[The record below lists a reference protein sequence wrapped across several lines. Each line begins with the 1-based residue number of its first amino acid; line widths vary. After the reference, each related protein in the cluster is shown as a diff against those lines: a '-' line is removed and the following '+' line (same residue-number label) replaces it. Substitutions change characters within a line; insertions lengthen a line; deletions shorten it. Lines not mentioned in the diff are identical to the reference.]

1 MKAVYDIYDIKKC
14 LFLNEKTKYY
24 EDFKMMK
31 KRILLLIVMVTMVG
45 TLCACEKQSTGIVKM
60 PGGKE
65 QTAGEKEKVSDQ
77 NADQTVENNDVAQ
90 LPKNE
95 ENMVEMQPIEN
106 ADVNATDDEI
116 QVDYLEKTEEENSE
130 SSSENEDYPGEDVVE
145 IVNLKGE
152 TTTVYKLA
160 DGRYMDRIERIFIFD
175 GVDTWTDT
183 NGAEW
188 NQAVN

>member
-1 MKAVYDIYDIKKC
+1 MREVCDAGGAIFFYTHVLEVAEKLCDKVAIIKSGK
-14 LFLNEKTKYY
+14 
-24 EDFKMMK
+24 
-31 KRILLLIVMVTMVG
+31 LIR
-45 TLCACEKQSTGIVKM
+45 SGIM
-60 PGGKE
+60 
-65 QTAGEKEKVSDQ
+65 
-77 NADQTVENNDVAQ
+77 
-90 LPKNE
+90 
-95 ENMVEMQPIEN
+95 
-106 ADVNATDDEI
+106 DDEI

-175 GVDTWTDT
+175 GVDTWTDI

>member
-1 MKAVYDIYDIKKC
+1 MREVCDAGGAIFFSTHVLEVAEKLCDKAAIIKSGK
-14 LFLNEKTKYY
+14 
-24 EDFKMMK
+24 
-31 KRILLLIVMVTMVG
+31 LIR
-45 TLCACEKQSTGIVKM
+45 SGIM
-60 PGGKE
+60 
-65 QTAGEKEKVSDQ
+65 
-77 NADQTVENNDVAQ
+77 
-90 LPKNE
+90 
-95 ENMVEMQPIEN
+95 
-106 ADVNATDDEI
+106 DDEI

-175 GVDTWTDT
+175 GVDTWTDI

>member
-1 MKAVYDIYDIKKC
+1 MREVCDAGGAIFFSTHVLEVAEKLCDKVAIIKSGQ
-14 LFLNEKTKYY
+14 
-24 EDFKMMK
+24 
-31 KRILLLIVMVTMVG
+31 LIR
-45 TLCACEKQSTGIVKM
+45 SGIM
-60 PGGKE
+60 
-65 QTAGEKEKVSDQ
+65 
-77 NADQTVENNDVAQ
+77 
-90 LPKNE
+90 
-95 ENMVEMQPIEN
+95 
-106 ADVNATDDEI
+106 DDEI

-175 GVDTWTDT
+175 GVDTWTDI

>member
-1 MKAVYDIYDIKKC
+1 
-14 LFLNEKTKYY
+14 
-24 EDFKMMK
+24 MMK
-31 KRILLLIVMVTMVG
+31 KRILLIVMVTMVG
-45 TLCACEKQSTGIVKM
+45 TLCACEKQSTRIVKM
-60 PGGKE
+60 AGGKE
-65 QTAGEKEKVSDQ
+65 QTAGEKEKISDQ
-77 NADQTVENNDVAQ
+77 NTDQTVENNDVAQ

-95 ENMVEMQPIEN
+95 ENVVEMQPIEN
-106 ADVNATDDEI
+106 VDANAADDEI
-116 QVDYLEKTEEENSE
+116 QVDYLEETEEENSE

>member
-1 MKAVYDIYDIKKC
+1 MREVCDDGGAIFFSTHVLEVAEKHCDKVAIIKSGK
-14 LFLNEKTKYY
+14 
-24 EDFKMMK
+24 
-31 KRILLLIVMVTMVG
+31 LIR
-45 TLCACEKQSTGIVKM
+45 SGIM
-60 PGGKE
+60 
-65 QTAGEKEKVSDQ
+65 
-77 NADQTVENNDVAQ
+77 
-90 LPKNE
+90 
-95 ENMVEMQPIEN
+95 
-106 ADVNATDDEI
+106 DDEI

-175 GVDTWTDT
+175 GVDTWTDI

>member
-1 MKAVYDIYDIKKC
+1 MMREVCDADGAIFFSTHVLEVAEKLCDKVAIIKSGK
-14 LFLNEKTKYY
+14 
-24 EDFKMMK
+24 
-31 KRILLLIVMVTMVG
+31 LIR
-45 TLCACEKQSTGIVKM
+45 SGIM
-60 PGGKE
+60 
-65 QTAGEKEKVSDQ
+65 
-77 NADQTVENNDVAQ
+77 
-90 LPKNE
+90 
-95 ENMVEMQPIEN
+95 
-106 ADVNATDDEI
+106 DDEI

-175 GVDTWTDT
+175 GVDTWTDI

>member
-1 MKAVYDIYDIKKC
+1 MREVCDAGGAIFFSTHVLEVAEKLCDKIAIIKSGK
-14 LFLNEKTKYY
+14 
-24 EDFKMMK
+24 
-31 KRILLLIVMVTMVG
+31 LIR
-45 TLCACEKQSTGIVKM
+45 SGIM
-60 PGGKE
+60 
-65 QTAGEKEKVSDQ
+65 
-77 NADQTVENNDVAQ
+77 
-90 LPKNE
+90 
-95 ENMVEMQPIEN
+95 
-106 ADVNATDDEI
+106 DDEI

-175 GVDTWTDT
+175 GVDTWTDI

>member
-1 MKAVYDIYDIKKC
+1 MMREVCDAGGAIFFSTHVLEVAEKLCDKVAIIKSGK
-14 LFLNEKTKYY
+14 
-24 EDFKMMK
+24 
-31 KRILLLIVMVTMVG
+31 LIR
-45 TLCACEKQSTGIVKM
+45 SGIM
-60 PGGKE
+60 
-65 QTAGEKEKVSDQ
+65 D
-77 NADQTVENNDVAQ
+77 DV
-90 LPKNE
+90 
-95 ENMVEMQPIEN
+95 
-106 ADVNATDDEI
+106 
-116 QVDYLEKTEEENSE
+116 EKTEEENSE

-175 GVDTWTDT
+175 GVDTWTDI

>member
-1 MKAVYDIYDIKKC
+1 MREVCDAGGAIFFSTHVLEVAEKLCDKIAIIKSGK
-14 LFLNEKTKYY
+14 
-24 EDFKMMK
+24 
-31 KRILLLIVMVTMVG
+31 LIR
-45 TLCACEKQSTGIVKM
+45 SGIM
-60 PGGKE
+60 
-65 QTAGEKEKVSDQ
+65 
-77 NADQTVENNDVAQ
+77 
-90 LPKNE
+90 
-95 ENMVEMQPIEN
+95 
-106 ADVNATDDEI
+106 DDEI

-145 IVNLKGE
+145 IVNLTGE

-175 GVDTWTDT
+175 GVDTWTDI

>member
-1 MKAVYDIYDIKKC
+1 MREVCDAGGAIFFSTHVLEVAEKLCDKVAIIKSGK
-14 LFLNEKTKYY
+14 
-24 EDFKMMK
+24 
-31 KRILLLIVMVTMVG
+31 LIR
-45 TLCACEKQSTGIVKM
+45 SGIM
-60 PGGKE
+60 
-65 QTAGEKEKVSDQ
+65 
-77 NADQTVENNDVAQ
+77 
-90 LPKNE
+90 
-95 ENMVEMQPIEN
+95 
-106 ADVNATDDEI
+106 DDEI

-152 TTTVYKLA
+152 TTTIYKLA

-175 GVDTWTDT
+175 GVDTWTDI

>member
-1 MKAVYDIYDIKKC
+1 MKAVYDIYDIEK
-14 LFLNEKTKYY
+14 LFIFKRKIKYY

-60 PGGKE
+60 TGGKE

-77 NADQTVENNDVAQ
+77 NTDQTVENNDVAQ

-95 ENMVEMQPIEN
+95 ENVVEMQPIEN
-106 ADVNATDDEI
+106 VDANAADDEI
-116 QVDYLEKTEEENSE
+116 QVDYLEETEKENSE

>member
-1 MKAVYDIYDIKKC
+1 MREVCDAGGAIFFSTHVLEVAEKLCDKVAIIKSGK
-14 LFLNEKTKYY
+14 
-24 EDFKMMK
+24 
-31 KRILLLIVMVTMVG
+31 LIR
-45 TLCACEKQSTGIVKM
+45 SGIM
-60 PGGKE
+60 
-65 QTAGEKEKVSDQ
+65 
-77 NADQTVENNDVAQ
+77 
-90 LPKNE
+90 
-95 ENMVEMQPIEN
+95 
-106 ADVNATDDEI
+106 DDEI
-116 QVDYLEKTEEENSE
+116 QVDYLEKSEEENSE

-175 GVDTWTDT
+175 GVDTWTDI

>member
-1 MKAVYDIYDIKKC
+1 MREVCDAGGAIFFSTHVLEVAEKLCDKVAIIKSGK
-14 LFLNEKTKYY
+14 
-24 EDFKMMK
+24 
-31 KRILLLIVMVTMVG
+31 LIR
-45 TLCACEKQSTGIVKM
+45 SGIM
-60 PGGKE
+60 
-65 QTAGEKEKVSDQ
+65 
-77 NADQTVENNDVAQ
+77 
-90 LPKNE
+90 
-95 ENMVEMQPIEN
+95 
-106 ADVNATDDEI
+106 DDEI
-116 QVDYLEKTEEENSE
+116 QLDYLEKTEEENSE

-175 GVDTWTDT
+175 GVDTWNDI

>member
-1 MKAVYDIYDIKKC
+1 MREVCDACGAIFFSTHVLEVAEKLCDKVAIIKSGK
-14 LFLNEKTKYY
+14 
-24 EDFKMMK
+24 
-31 KRILLLIVMVTMVG
+31 LIR
-45 TLCACEKQSTGIVKM
+45 SGIM
-60 PGGKE
+60 
-65 QTAGEKEKVSDQ
+65 
-77 NADQTVENNDVAQ
+77 
-90 LPKNE
+90 
-95 ENMVEMQPIEN
+95 
-106 ADVNATDDEI
+106 DDEI

-175 GVDTWTDT
+175 GVDTWTDI

>member
-1 MKAVYDIYDIKKC
+1 MMREVCDAGGAIFFSTHVLEVAEKLCDKVAIIKSGK
-14 LFLNEKTKYY
+14 
-24 EDFKMMK
+24 
-31 KRILLLIVMVTMVG
+31 LIR
-45 TLCACEKQSTGIVKM
+45 SGIM
-60 PGGKE
+60 
-65 QTAGEKEKVSDQ
+65 
-77 NADQTVENNDVAQ
+77 
-90 LPKNE
+90 
-95 ENMVEMQPIEN
+95 
-106 ADVNATDDEI
+106 DDEI

-152 TTTVYKLA
+152 TTTVYKLS

-175 GVDTWTDT
+175 GVDTWTDI

>member
-1 MKAVYDIYDIKKC
+1 MREVCDAGGAIFFSTHVLEVAEKLCDKDAIIKSGK
-14 LFLNEKTKYY
+14 
-24 EDFKMMK
+24 
-31 KRILLLIVMVTMVG
+31 LIR
-45 TLCACEKQSTGIVKM
+45 SGIM
-60 PGGKE
+60 
-65 QTAGEKEKVSDQ
+65 
-77 NADQTVENNDVAQ
+77 
-90 LPKNE
+90 
-95 ENMVEMQPIEN
+95 
-106 ADVNATDDEI
+106 DDEI

-175 GVDTWTDT
+175 GVDTWTDI

>member
-1 MKAVYDIYDIKKC
+1 MMREVCDAGGAIFFSTHVLEVAEKLCDKVAIIKSGK
-14 LFLNEKTKYY
+14 
-24 EDFKMMK
+24 
-31 KRILLLIVMVTMVG
+31 LIR
-45 TLCACEKQSTGIVKM
+45 SGIM
-60 PGGKE
+60 
-65 QTAGEKEKVSDQ
+65 
-77 NADQTVENNDVAQ
+77 
-90 LPKNE
+90 
-95 ENMVEMQPIEN
+95 
-106 ADVNATDDEI
+106 DDEI
-116 QVDYLEKTEEENSE
+116 QVHYLEKTEEENSE

-175 GVDTWTDT
+175 GVDTWTDI

>member
-1 MKAVYDIYDIKKC
+1 MREVCDAGGAIFFSTHVLEVAEKLCDKVAIIKSGK
-14 LFLNEKTKYY
+14 
-24 EDFKMMK
+24 
-31 KRILLLIVMVTMVG
+31 LIR
-45 TLCACEKQSTGIVKM
+45 SGIM
-60 PGGKE
+60 
-65 QTAGEKEKVSDQ
+65 
-77 NADQTVENNDVAQ
+77 
-90 LPKNE
+90 
-95 ENMVEMQPIEN
+95 
-106 ADVNATDDEI
+106 DDEI

-175 GVDTWTDT
+175 GVDTWTDIK
-183 NGAEW
+183 GAEW

>member
-1 MKAVYDIYDIKKC
+1 MREVCDAGGAIFFSTHVLEVAEKLCDKVAIIKRGK
-14 LFLNEKTKYY
+14 
-24 EDFKMMK
+24 
-31 KRILLLIVMVTMVG
+31 LIR
-45 TLCACEKQSTGIVKM
+45 SGIM
-60 PGGKE
+60 
-65 QTAGEKEKVSDQ
+65 
-77 NADQTVENNDVAQ
+77 
-90 LPKNE
+90 
-95 ENMVEMQPIEN
+95 
-106 ADVNATDDEI
+106 DDEI

-175 GVDTWTDT
+175 GVDTWTDI

>member
-1 MKAVYDIYDIKKC
+1 
-14 LFLNEKTKYY
+14 
-24 EDFKMMK
+24 MMK

-45 TLCACEKQSTGIVKM
+45 TLCACEKQNTGIVKM
-60 PGGKE
+60 TGGKE

-77 NADQTVENNDVAQ
+77 NADQTVEHNDVAQ

-116 QVDYLEKTEEENSE
+116 QVDYLEETEEENSE

-145 IVNLKGE
+145 IVNQKGE

>member
-1 MKAVYDIYDIKKC
+1 MREVCDAGGAIFFSTHVLELAEKLCDKVAIIKSGK
-14 LFLNEKTKYY
+14 
-24 EDFKMMK
+24 
-31 KRILLLIVMVTMVG
+31 LIR
-45 TLCACEKQSTGIVKM
+45 SGIM
-60 PGGKE
+60 
-65 QTAGEKEKVSDQ
+65 
-77 NADQTVENNDVAQ
+77 
-90 LPKNE
+90 
-95 ENMVEMQPIEN
+95 
-106 ADVNATDDEI
+106 DDEI

-175 GVDTWTDT
+175 GVDTWTDI

>member
-1 MKAVYDIYDIKKC
+1 MREVCDAGGAIFFSTHVLEVAEKLCDKVAIIKSGK
-14 LFLNEKTKYY
+14 
-24 EDFKMMK
+24 
-31 KRILLLIVMVTMVG
+31 LIR
-45 TLCACEKQSTGIVKM
+45 SGIM
-60 PGGKE
+60 
-65 QTAGEKEKVSDQ
+65 
-77 NADQTVENNDVAQ
+77 
-90 LPKNE
+90 
-95 ENMVEMQPIEN
+95 
-106 ADVNATDDEI
+106 DDEI

-160 DGRYMDRIERIFIFD
+160 DGRYIDRIERIFIFD
-175 GVDTWTDT
+175 GVDTWTDI

>member
-1 MKAVYDIYDIKKC
+1 MREVCDVGGAIFFSTHVLEVAEKLCDKVAIIKSGK
-14 LFLNEKTKYY
+14 
-24 EDFKMMK
+24 
-31 KRILLLIVMVTMVG
+31 LI
-45 TLCACEKQSTGIVKM
+45 CSGIM
-60 PGGKE
+60 
-65 QTAGEKEKVSDQ
+65 
-77 NADQTVENNDVAQ
+77 
-90 LPKNE
+90 
-95 ENMVEMQPIEN
+95 
-106 ADVNATDDEI
+106 DDEI

-175 GVDTWTDT
+175 GVDTWTDI

>member
-1 MKAVYDIYDIKKC
+1 MREVCDAGGAIFFSTHVLEVAEKLCDKVAIIKSGK
-14 LFLNEKTKYY
+14 
-24 EDFKMMK
+24 
-31 KRILLLIVMVTMVG
+31 LI
-45 TLCACEKQSTGIVKM
+45 CSGIM
-60 PGGKE
+60 
-65 QTAGEKEKVSDQ
+65 
-77 NADQTVENNDVAQ
+77 
-90 LPKNE
+90 
-95 ENMVEMQPIEN
+95 
-106 ADVNATDDEI
+106 DDEI

-130 SSSENEDYPGEDVVE
+130 SSSQNEDYPGEDVAE

-175 GVDTWTDT
+175 GVDTWTDI

>member
-1 MKAVYDIYDIKKC
+1 MMREVCDAGGAIFFSTHVLEVAEKLCDKVAIIKSGK
-14 LFLNEKTKYY
+14 
-24 EDFKMMK
+24 
-31 KRILLLIVMVTMVG
+31 LIR
-45 TLCACEKQSTGIVKM
+45 SGIM
-60 PGGKE
+60 
-65 QTAGEKEKVSDQ
+65 
-77 NADQTVENNDVAQ
+77 
-90 LPKNE
+90 
-95 ENMVEMQPIEN
+95 
-106 ADVNATDDEI
+106 DDEI

-152 TTTVYKLA
+152 TTTVYKLD

-175 GVDTWTDT
+175 GVDTWTDI

>member
-1 MKAVYDIYDIKKC
+1 MREVCDAGGAIFFSTHVLEVAEKLCDKVAIIKSGK
-14 LFLNEKTKYY
+14 
-24 EDFKMMK
+24 
-31 KRILLLIVMVTMVG
+31 LIR
-45 TLCACEKQSTGIVKM
+45 SGIM
-60 PGGKE
+60 
-65 QTAGEKEKVSDQ
+65 
-77 NADQTVENNDVAQ
+77 
-90 LPKNE
+90 
-95 ENMVEMQPIEN
+95 
-106 ADVNATDDEI
+106 DDEI

-160 DGRYMDRIERIFIFD
+160 DGRYMGRIERIFIFD
-175 GVDTWTDT
+175 GVDTWTDI

>member
-1 MKAVYDIYDIKKC
+1 MMREVCDAGGAIFFSTHVLEVAEKLCDKVAIIKSGK
-14 LFLNEKTKYY
+14 
-24 EDFKMMK
+24 
-31 KRILLLIVMVTMVG
+31 LIR
-45 TLCACEKQSTGIVKM
+45 SGIM
-60 PGGKE
+60 
-65 QTAGEKEKVSDQ
+65 
-77 NADQTVENNDVAQ
+77 
-90 LPKNE
+90 
-95 ENMVEMQPIEN
+95 
-106 ADVNATDDEI
+106 DDEI

-160 DGRYMDRIERIFIFD
+160 DGKYMDRIERIFIFD
-175 GVDTWTDT
+175 GVDTWTDI